1 MHDSVGTGTRVQV
14 GVRIFPTRQGERSVV
29 HGDPDDNHVVV
40 IDGEGTK
47 GGSALKF
54 DRVFTGSQEE
64 VYDFVGRPMLKE
76 AFEGFNVCLFAYG
89 QTGTG
94 KTYSLF
100 GDLDDKT
107 RCGIAPR
114 FAQAMI
120 EEGQRRMEADNRATI
135 RFSLTMVEVY
145 MEKVRDLLA
154 PRVRGQEPEALEIH
168 EDNQRRVYVKGA
180 GIHPVLSLD
189 RLMEL
194 LSIGNANRQ
203 KGETKMN
210 ETSSRSHAIIQL
222 TISQQHES
230 LETKDVESVAMLVD
244 LAGSERQSKAE
255 STGLAFEEAK
265 KINQSL
271 LMLGRALNSFSDRK
285 GSDGFISLRASKLTR
300 LLSESFGGNS
310 KTWMLATV
318 SPSASN
324 LTETIST
331 LEYAQNASAITNKVR
346 VNEATGSDELKR
358 LRECAVHLEEKLGS
372 LGSERLKKQEELSKL
387 IWERDSLRRSLASS
401 DTQSNTNMN
410 LVRAVNS
417 IRLGNIALRR
427 RVEAATKGCIASLD
441 GRLATQYFKGKSSI
455 SAKSIMLGGRRSFT
469 LGLLNDYGFL
479 TEAKLHIQLFPCD
492 PHAYAR
498 EDPMILVGES
508 LRFCLNVVGAVGIP
522 ESCCAHVFCRFSML
536 FDNEERYFATRAST
550 DTQTPRWNFVKLFEV
565 PNLTEEII
573 RSFCERPIFTFE
585 VFAFGME

>member
-100 GDLDDKT
+100 GDLNDKT

-285 GSDGFISLRASKLTR
+285 GNGGFISLRASKLTR

-346 VNEATGSDELKR
+346 VNRAERRLNFEAIQSRVATLKEQLGCEAKVVSDLDVDIISARDEIQFLQNMLSCR
-358 LRECAVHLEEKLGS
+358 CDFDVEVELREALEEREKLLLHLKSALGQDASSSVHAQPPLSCFYGTCKTS
-372 LGSERLKKQEELSKL
+372 LGS
-387 IWERDSLRRSLASS
+387 IP
-401 DTQSNTNMN
+401 
-410 LVRAVNS
+410 
-417 IRLGNIALRR
+417 
-427 RVEAATKGCIASLD
+427 
-441 GRLATQYFKGKSSI
+441 
-455 SAKSIMLGGRRSFT
+455 LGGSEVETMVVQCYNLSGPPPLLICHVHIHLADENCVAVVVRIREILHLPDYVTGGAQVTMWFEGHSSSSVRTPIVGSNGGNPLFSLKQT
-469 LGLLNDYGFL
+469 YILGPHTKDIERFLRAEVLNFRVDGF
-479 TEAKLHIQLFPCD
+479 
-492 PHAYAR
+492 
-498 EDPMILVGES
+498 ILSECV
-508 LRFCLNVVGAVGIP
+508 
-522 ESCCAHVFCRFSML
+522 
-536 FDNEERYFATRAST
+536 
-550 DTQTPRWNFVKLFEV
+550 
-565 PNLTEEII
+565 
-573 RSFCERPIFTFE
+573 
-585 VFAFGME
+585 